1 MRIGRSG
8 LRARRSVTLL
18 AALVAL
24 SCDDAAQVS
33 PRSIPTTA
41 AESAETPAARA
52 PAQPGRWRRIPAHQL
67 DPERDAEQLAM
78 IERLEALGYAS
89 GSTQPSGPSG
99 LTHVDPRYSDPGY
112 TFLTSGHAPQAFLID
127 AAGRVVHRWQKHYR
141 EVWNDARPG
150 QRDDAAGFWRR
161 ARLLPNGH
169 VIAIFDGLGMI
180 EVDAESQLV
189 WARANGAHHDLDIG
203 ADGRIYVL
211 TREAQLVPEIN
222 PSVPILED
230 FIELLDAR
238 GNPLRKLSLL
248 EAFERSTYAEV
259 ARARYARGE
268 DLFHINT
275 LTLLEGR
282 IAEQLPAFR
291 AGNVLISSFPM
302 HVIAVVDLEQET
314 ISWLQTGSYRSQHD
328 PQVLDNGHLLLFDN
342 RGGNRGERRAS
353 AVLELDPAS
362 GQEHWAYRAD
372 PANQFYSS
380 TCGAAQRL
388 PNGNTLI
395 TESDR
400 GRAFEVTPEQE
411 IVWEYRN
418 PHRAGPD
425 GRFIATLFEAWR
437 LPTDFPLDWLS
448 ARPDA
453 GLGAEPQ
460 P

>member
-1 MRIGRSG
+1 
-8 LRARRSVTLL
+8 
-18 AALVAL
+18 
-24 SCDDAAQVS
+24 
-33 PRSIPTTA
+33 
-41 AESAETPAARA
+41 
-52 PAQPGRWRRIPAHQL
+52 
-67 DPERDAEQLAM
+67 
-78 IERLEALGYAS
+78 
-89 GSTQPSGPSG
+89 
-99 LTHVDPRYSDPGY
+99 
-112 TFLTSGHAPQAFLID
+112 
-127 AAGRVVHRWQKHYR
+127 
-141 EVWNDARPG
+141 
-150 QRDDAAGFWRR
+150 
-161 ARLLPNGH
+161 
-169 VIAIFDGLGMI
+169 
-180 EVDAESQLV
+180 
-189 WARANGAHHDLDIG
+189 
-203 ADGRIYVL
+203 
-211 TREAQLVPEIN
+211 
-222 PSVPILED
+222 VPILED